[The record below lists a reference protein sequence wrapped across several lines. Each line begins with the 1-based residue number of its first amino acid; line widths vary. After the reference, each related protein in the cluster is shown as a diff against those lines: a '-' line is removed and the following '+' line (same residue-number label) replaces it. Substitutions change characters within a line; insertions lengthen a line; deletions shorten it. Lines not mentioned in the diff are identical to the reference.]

1 MCLHVRLDKYIPWTH
16 GIGQSKCLAESKI
29 QVEFTHPYGSHI
41 SGLFPTHPILKILMS
56 SNATSVLL
64 YWIWKFQYV
73 LTSKWFPFFFGFPF
87 SKLYQCPI
95 MLSICTLQYDMMK
108 LLPINVCLYFFFFL
122 KYSWFMNSLVAQL
135 VKNLP
140 AIQETLVPFLG
151 REDLLEEMEKEM
163 ATHSSILA

>member
-1 MCLHVRLDKYIPWTH
+1 MCLHVRLDKYTPWTH

-87 SKLYQCPI
+87 SKLYQCSI
-95 MLSICTLQYDMMK
+95 MLSICTLQYIWWNCYQSMSAY
-108 LLPINVCLYFFFFL
+108 IYIYFL
-122 KYSWFMNSLVAQL
+122 KYSWFMKSLVAQL

-140 AIQETLVPFLG
+140 AIQKTLVLFLG
-151 REDLLEEMEKEM
+151 WKDPLGKG
-163 ATHSSILA
+163 